1 MACTLEVEGE
11 IATVRA
17 TLVEL
22 GSRDFHDLFDQPEH
36 SGEAA
41 TAPASAVAWLSDR
54 LSEELT
60 TSARELL
67 GDGVEVRVQL
77 ERGSLE
83 VIAVLLA
90 IGKLVIEVGSLLGA
104 LRELRAL
111 VPDRARGAVAGM
123 VTGRV
128 AVESTDVILGAGG
141 LAAQVAGGAAAA
153 APATGLSSQDLW
165 RLAATAVVTL
175 AVTVGLVILGVAVL
189 LA

>member
-1 MACTLEVEGE
+1 M
-11 IATVRA
+11 
-17 TLVEL
+17 
-22 GSRDFHDLFDQPEH
+22 
-36 SGEAA
+36 
-41 TAPASAVAWLSDR
+41 
-54 LSEELT
+54 
-60 TSARELL
+60 
-67 GDGVEVRVQL
+67 QL

-90 IGKLVIEVGSLLGA
+90 IGKLAIEVGSLLGA

-153 APATGLSSQDLW
+153 APAAGLSTQDLW